1 MRRRSSRLRCAAT
14 LLASPSPVPN
24 WHFSSVPAATELG
37 GRRSRARARLAC
49 WRAAHEPPDL
59 VRAVPPSPSCR
70 IRREGRR
77 DAERRAAAPLCS
89 RILVIAQLM
98 LRPPHLSLSFSSD
111 LRAAPSRSSRAIV
124 EGHRL
129 ARPRRRRDSPRV
141 AVIWA
146 RRGLP
151 RALQPLA
158 GSGRRGVLWSWLP
171 PAKAGAEEVVLQ
183 PIREISGTVKLLSSK
198 SISYRGEETLPL
210 SVCLQVECMGDDGEE
225 QDGLQMMKDLNLVFH
240 DASNLFDLMLEW

>member
-1 MRRRSSRLRCAAT
+1 MCIKGPPKPYLPGPRSCYPCRPHPRASTSPATAAALLPMGEPRPPRSPASRALRRLPPPPLLLLSGSAHRARRPT
-14 LLASPSPVPN
+14 LLLRPR
-24 WHFSSVPAATELG
+24 H
-37 GRRSRARARLAC
+37 
-49 WRAAHEPPDL
+49 RAANPP
-59 VRAVPPSPSCR
+59 AST
-70 IRREGRR
+70 
-77 DAERRAAAPLCS
+77 PLPLFLLRSARCS
-89 RILVIAQLM
+89 
-98 LRPPHLSLSFSSD
+98 LSL
-111 LRAAPSRSSRAIV
+111 V

-129 ARPRRRRDSPRV
+129 ARPRRRRDGPCV

-158 GSGRRGVLWSWLP
+158 DSERRGALWSWLP

-198 SISYRGEETLPL
+198 SISYRDEETLPL
-210 SVCLQVECMGDDGEE
+210 FVCLQVECVGDDGEE

>member
-1 MRRRSSRLRCAAT
+1 
-14 LLASPSPVPN
+14 
-24 WHFSSVPAATELG
+24 
-37 GRRSRARARLAC
+37 
-49 WRAAHEPPDL
+49 
-59 VRAVPPSPSCR
+59 
-70 IRREGRR
+70 
-77 DAERRAAAPLCS
+77 
-89 RILVIAQLM
+89 
-98 LRPPHLSLSFSSD
+98 
-111 LRAAPSRSSRAIV
+111 
-124 EGHRL
+124 
-129 ARPRRRRDSPRV
+129 V

-158 GSGRRGVLWSWLP
+158 DSERRGALWSWLP

-210 SVCLQVECMGDDGEE
+210 SVCLQVECVGDDGEE

>member
-1 MRRRSSRLRCAAT
+1 
-14 LLASPSPVPN
+14 
-24 WHFSSVPAATELG
+24 
-37 GRRSRARARLAC
+37 
-49 WRAAHEPPDL
+49 
-59 VRAVPPSPSCR
+59 
-70 IRREGRR
+70 
-77 DAERRAAAPLCS
+77 
-89 RILVIAQLM
+89 
-98 LRPPHLSLSFSSD
+98 
-111 LRAAPSRSSRAIV
+111 
-124 EGHRL
+124 
-129 ARPRRRRDSPRV
+129 V

-158 GSGRRGVLWSWLP
+158 GSGRRGALWSWLP
-171 PAKAGAEEVVLQ
+171 PTKAGAEEVVLQ